1 MIKIHVFAMMM
12 AASYITYQPTSISVL
27 KYDKAF
33 APKASIK
40 TGADQTEKYLSY
52 LKGKKVGIVSNQ
64 TSIIG
69 NRKTHLVDS
78 LHKLGIN

>member
-12 AASYITYQPTSISVL
+12 AASYIAYQPTSISVL

-52 LKGKKVGIVSNQ
+52 LKGKKLVSFPIKHP
-64 TSIIG
+64 S
-69 NRKTHLVDS
+69 LVIEKRTW
-78 LHKLGIN
+78 LTAFINSE